1 MAYPDTLV
9 LAPTR
14 ELASQIHD
22 EASRFTFDSKPEVRC
37 LVCYGGSDIRMQIMA
52 LQRGCD
58 ILVAT
63 PGRLCDLVS
72 RGRIVSLSEVNY
84 LVLDEADRM
93 LDMGF
98 EPQIREIVLDYGM
111 PLEASEENIADKRT
125 RVRQTALFSA
135 TFPKQIQRLAAD
147 FMGDYIFVTVGR
159 VGSTTTSI
167 EQRFV
172 WSEENQKRENLIRA
186 LGQVSGLTLV
196 FVEKKRTADDL
207 HYHLYHAEGIS
218 ATSIHGDRS
227 QREREEALFHFTQGN
242 CPVLV
247 ATDVASRGLD
257 IPNVTHVINYDMPSE
272 IDSYVHRIGRTGRA
286 GNKGVATSF
295 MNESNMNLST
305 ELVNILEETLTDIP
319 SWLKS
324 LAAAK
329 ASGLGG
335 RRGGSRFGGR
345 DARRSGGRNGG
356 GGGGRGRSGGGGGRG
371 RGRGGGRGGGRRSGG
386 RRGGRSNRGGGGGG
400 SRSQPRSTD
409 AW

>member
-1 MAYPDTLV
+1 MRSRLPRPRV
-9 LAPTR
+9 
-14 ELASQIHD
+14 ASQ
-22 EASRFTFDSKPEVRC
+22 
-37 LVCYGGSDIRMQIMA
+37 
-52 LQRGCD
+52 
-58 ILVAT
+58 
-63 PGRLCDLVS
+63 
-72 RGRIVSLSEVNY
+72 VNY
-84 LVLDEADRM
+84 LILDEADRM

-111 PLEASEENIADKRT
+111 PPAASEENVEAGDVRM
-125 RVRQTALFSA
+125 RQTAMFSA
-135 TFPKQIQRLAAD
+135 TFPKEIQRLAAD

-172 WSEENQKRENLIRA
+172 WSEDRQKRENLIRHIREIP
-186 LGQVSGLTLV
+186 GLTLV

-207 HYHLYHAEGIS
+207 HYYLYHNEGIH

-257 IPNVTHVINYDMPSE
+257 IPNVVHVINFDMPHE
-272 IDSYVHRIGRTGRA
+272 IDLMRRIRRTGRA

-295 MNESNMNLST
+295 MNESNMNLSC
-305 ELVNILEETLTDIP
+305 ELLSILEETSSTIP

-324 LAAAK
+324 MAAAK
-329 ASGLGG
+329 SSGMGQ
-335 RRGGSRFGGR
+335 RRGKRFGGR
-345 DARRSGGRNGG
+345 DARDARRGG
-356 GGGGRGRSGGGGGRG
+356 GGGAPRAPRGSWNDGPGGAPVRDDSRSGGGGGRG
-371 RGRGGGRGGGRRSGG
+371 GRNQRGGRRRGGKGGRSGGGRRQ
-386 RRGGRSNRGGGGGG
+386 RGGAPQQQRAPRSN
-400 SRSQPRSTD
+400 D